1 MQNGKISPTKEVANM
16 NLRRRSGTKILMVA
30 LVLSL
35 VPLLLGGCAEGGRE
49 PIKLADAGWDSL
61 QVHNAIF
68 SFIAEHGYG
77 YPPCEIVPGSS
88 PVVLVGVAEGDID
101 VHMETWSEN
110 YGEAYTDYLEAGE
123 IVELGLNFD
132 DNFQGWLVPTY
143 MIEGDPERG
152 IEATAPDL
160 KSVFDLPEYWE
171 LFKDP
176 EVPEKGRFHNSIPG
190 WKCTEHNTVKLE
202 TYGLNEYYN
211 DFICGSDAA
220 LSGAMVAAYEKGEP
234 WLGYYWAP
242 TWLLGMYDMT
252 LLEEP
257 PYDPE
262 VWERDRGCEYMAVRC
277 TIMAHPSFVERAP
290 ELVEVL
296 QEYQTT
302 VEQNNKVLAYMQE
315 NEADAAAGAV
325 YFLKEYESVWSQ
337 WVPSEVASKV
347 KAALS

>member
-1 MQNGKISPTKEVANM
+1 MNKRGKLGM
-16 NLRRRSGTKILMVA
+16 KILMVC
-30 LVLSL
+30 LG
-35 VPLLLGGCAEGGRE
+35 LLLIPLSFAACAEGGNE

-61 QVHNAIF
+61 HVHNSIF

-101 VHMETWSEN
+101 LMMETWSEN
-110 YGEAYTDYLEAGE
+110 YGDAYTDRVDSGE

-132 DNFQGWLVPTY
+132 DNYQGWLVPTY

-176 EVPEKGRFHNSIPG
+176 EVPTKGRFHNSVPG
-190 WKCTEHNTVKLE
+190 WKCTEHNTIKLE
-202 TYGLNEYYN
+202 TYELDEHYN
-211 DFICGSDAA
+211 DFLCGSDVA
-220 LSGAMVAAYEKGEP
+220 LSGSMVAAYEKGEA

-257 PYDPE
+257 PFDPE
-262 VWERDRGCEYMAVRC
+262 LWEQDRGCAYQAVRC
-277 TIMAHPSFVERAP
+277 TIMAHPSLLERAP
-290 ELVEVL
+290 ALVEVL
-296 QEYQTT
+296 QKYQTT
-302 VEQNNKVLAYMQE
+302 VEQNNKVLSYMQD
-315 NEADAAAGAV
+315 NEADAAAGAT
-325 YFLKEYESVWSQ
+325 YFLKEYEAVWSQ
-337 WVPSEVASKV
+337 WVPSDVAGKV
-347 KAALS
+347 KAALP